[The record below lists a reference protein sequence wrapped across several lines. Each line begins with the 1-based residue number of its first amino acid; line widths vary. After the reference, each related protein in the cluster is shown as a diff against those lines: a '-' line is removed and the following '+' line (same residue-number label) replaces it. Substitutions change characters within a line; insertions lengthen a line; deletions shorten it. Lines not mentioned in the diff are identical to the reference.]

1 MSFFMR
7 PQKRSKKYAVVKL
20 KPSETWRGLGLGP
33 CSFKKTGDKNL
44 PRNLSATHFLGT
56 HLHEQAKGVEE
67 SLNFKMMFDNTGARW
82 WFQISLFGEDFQ
94 FSLIFLQMG

>member
-1 MSFFMR
+1 MR

-67 SLNFKMMFDNTGARW
+67 SLNFKMMFDNTGEGLGGG
-82 WFQISLFGEDFQ
+82 FKYLYLGKISNFH
-94 FSLIFLQMG
+94 